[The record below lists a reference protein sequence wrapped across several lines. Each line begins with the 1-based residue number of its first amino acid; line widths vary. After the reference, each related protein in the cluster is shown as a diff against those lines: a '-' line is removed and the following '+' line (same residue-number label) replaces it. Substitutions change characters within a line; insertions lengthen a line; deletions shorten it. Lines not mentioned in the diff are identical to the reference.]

1 MYKIFIAEV
10 VVYIIGLTLCISS
23 IFSTEW
29 YDLSSDIYKSY
40 NITGKTVDLFR
51 VCTKFVN
58 GTNKCL
64 LYSCSNTSETKDF
77 CEDIIACRLG
87 MLISSIAFLI
97 MSILYLV
104 RCAVILNI
112 PGRQEG
118 KCIRLSVTL
127 LAVVAFIGTTISVG
141 YGAQAMP
148 DLLKVLPPGLIT
160 YTNGTGYIMVIV
172 AFICAFLCLILQC
185 VSCLNQLTENNHPV
199 YQYLPEPS
207 EQQYINPIFQDINTQ
222 PPPIYSSKA

>member
-1 MYKIFIAEV
+1 MYKIFITEV
-10 VVYIIGLTLCISS
+10 VVYTIGLTLCISS

-29 YDLSSDIYKSY
+29 YNLSSDIFKSN

-58 GTNKCL
+58 GTNICL
-64 LYSCSNTSETKDF
+64 IYSCSNTSEPKDF
-77 CEDIIACRLG
+77 CEDIMACRLG
-87 MLISSIAFLI
+87 MLVSSLAFLI

-118 KCIRLSVTL
+118 KCIRLSVTS
-127 LAVVAFIGTTISVG
+127 LAVVAFIGTTVSVG

-148 DLLKVLPPGLIT
+148 DLLKVLPPGLIS
-160 YTNGTGYIMVIV
+160 YTIGTGYIMVIV
-172 AFICAFLCLILQC
+172 SLICAFLCLILQWI
-185 VSCLNQLTENNHPV
+185 SCLGQLVQNNQPV
-199 YQYLPEPS
+199 YQYIREPD
-207 EQQYINPIFQDINTQ
+207 YIVNEAYNPQ
-222 PPPIYSSKA
+222 PPAYESKA